1 VVYIY
6 NMARYLTITE
16 ARQRFLDL
24 PEETSTDGEPIV
36 VTRHG
41 RPVLA
46 ILGHEQFRELES
58 LLETAEILAD
68 GEFMSGL
75 RESLLQADRGE
86 TVDVTEARKR
96 LGL

>member
-1 VVYIY
+1 
-6 NMARYLTITE
+6 M
-16 ARQRFLDL
+16 
-24 PEETSTDGEPIV
+24 

-46 ILGHEQFRELES
+46 ILSHEQFRELES
-58 LLETAEILAD
+58 VLKTAEVLAD
-68 GEFMSGL
+68 EGLISGL

-86 TVDVTEARKR
+86 TIDMGAARKR